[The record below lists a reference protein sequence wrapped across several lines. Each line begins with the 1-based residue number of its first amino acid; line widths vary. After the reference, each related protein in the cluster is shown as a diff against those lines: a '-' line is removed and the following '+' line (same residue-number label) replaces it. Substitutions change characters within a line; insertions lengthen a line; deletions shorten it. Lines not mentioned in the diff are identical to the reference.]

1 VVSSAKLV
9 MLVQAIGAPA
19 FRPLVPAATSS
30 APPGVNCPLLAARV
44 GLRRAPMIKA
54 IRTFVRQRS
63 RHTQQTESRVAE
75 VDDTRGLRSDSEVP
89 LQLSKPQL
97 EEPFAQPV
105 WGKVKWYNPQ
115 KRYGFVELSDGSGD
129 AFLHATALEGSA
141 SAPCGRARHSSCGWL
156 LGRGLCR

>member
-1 VVSSAKLV
+1 MVSSARLV
-9 MLVQAIGAPA
+9 MLVQAIAAPA

-30 APPGVNCPLLAARV
+30 APLGLNCPLLAARV

-97 EEPFAQPV
+97 EEPFA
-105 WGKVKWYNPQ
+105 
-115 KRYGFVELSDGSGD
+115 
-129 AFLHATALEGSA
+129 
-141 SAPCGRARHSSCGWL
+141 
-156 LGRGLCR
+156 